1 MKKFLKIFLGIL
13 FLALLVGT
21 FVFLWNKTR
30 PVKVVYTLAT
40 PVHDTIRQYVIAS
53 GKVEPR
59 DEVLIKPQISGII
72 SEVLCK
78 AGDRVKQ
85 GDVIATV
92 KVIPEMGTLNAA
104 ESRVTVARLSLDQ
117 TRKEFERT
125 EALYAKGVVSQEEF
139 EKGQTT
145 LRQAE
150 EEFQNAEDNLEIVK
164 TGITNRYKDLSN
176 TQIRS
181 TITGMILDVPIKV
194 GNSVIQANTF
204 NDGTTIATVADM
216 GDMLFRGNVDETDIG
231 RLHAG
236 MPVVLTIG
244 AMQGTVLQAT
254 LEYISPKAADVNGII
269 MFEVKAAAKIPES
282 VFVRA
287 GYSANASIV
296 TDSREG
302 VLTLPESIDETDIG
316 RLHAGMPVVLTIGAM
331 QGTVLQATLEYISP
345 KAADVNGIIM
355 FEVKAAAKIPES
367 VFVRAGYSAN
377 ASIVTD
383 SREGVLTLPE
393 STIQF
398 EEGKP
403 CVYILTSPEESPE
416 QTFEKRDVTL
426 GLSDGVNIEIVS
438 GVTETDKVRNLQQ
451 QSI

>member
-40 PVHDTIRQYVIAS
+40 PVRDTIRQYVIAS

-164 TGITNRYKDLSN
+164 PAS
-176 TQIRS
+176 
-181 TITGMILDVPIKV
+181 P
-194 GNSVIQANTF
+194 
-204 NDGTTIATVADM
+204 
-216 GDMLFRGNVDETDIG
+216 TD
-231 RLHAG
+231 
-236 MPVVLTIG
+236 T
-244 AMQGTVLQAT
+244 
-254 LEYISPKAADVNGII
+254 
-269 MFEVKAAAKIPES
+269 KI
-282 VFVRA
+282 
-287 GYSANASIV
+287 
-296 TDSREG
+296 
-302 VLTLPESIDETDIG
+302 
-316 RLHAGMPVVLTIGAM
+316 
-331 QGTVLQATLEYISP
+331 
-345 KAADVNGIIM
+345 
-355 FEVKAAAKIPES
+355 
-367 VFVRAGYSAN
+367 
-377 ASIVTD
+377 
-383 SREGVLTLPE
+383 
-393 STIQF
+393 
-398 EEGKP
+398 
-403 CVYILTSPEESPE
+403 
-416 QTFEKRDVTL
+416 
-426 GLSDGVNIEIVS
+426 
-438 GVTETDKVRNLQQ
+438 
-451 QSI
+451 

>member
-40 PVHDTIRQYVIAS
+40 LLHDTIRQYVIAS

-117 TRKEFERT
+117 TRKE
-125 EALYAKGVVSQEEF
+125 VSQEEF

-302 VLTLPESIDETDIG
+302 VLTLPES
-316 RLHAGMPVVLTIGAM
+316 
-331 QGTVLQATLEYISP
+331 
-345 KAADVNGIIM
+345 
-355 FEVKAAAKIPES
+355 
-367 VFVRAGYSAN
+367 
-377 ASIVTD
+377 
-383 SREGVLTLPE
+383 
-393 STIQF
+393 TIQF

>member
-1 MKKFLKIFLGIL
+1 MKKFLKIFLGVL
-13 FLALLVGT
+13 FAALLLGT
-21 FVFLWNKTR
+21 FWFLWQKTR
-30 PVKVVYTLAT
+30 PVKVVYTIVQPKL
-40 PVHDTIRQYVIAS
+40 DTLKQYVVAT

-59 DEVLIKPQISGII
+59 DEVLIKPQISGIV
-72 SEVLCK
+72 SDVYKE
-78 AGDRVKQ
+78 AGQMVRK
-85 GDVIATV
+85 GEVIATV
-92 KVIPEMGTLNAA
+92 KVVPEMGQLSSA
-104 ESRVTVARLSLDQ
+104 ESRVSVAEISLDQ
-117 TRKEFERT
+117 TRREFDRT
-125 EALYAKGVVSQEEF
+125 EALHKKGVVSDEEYEQGRTALRKAQEE
-139 EKGQTT
+139 
-145 LRQAE
+145 L
-150 EEFQNAEDNLEIVK
+150 QNAKENMEIVK
-164 TGITNRYKDLSN
+164 NGITSRYKELSN

-181 TITGMILDVPIKV
+181 TIDGMILDVPIKV

-216 GDMLFRGNVDETDIG
+216 GDMLFRGNV
-231 RLHAG
+231 
-236 MPVVLTIG
+236 
-244 AMQGTVLQAT
+244 
-254 LEYISPKAADVNGII
+254 
-269 MFEVKAAAKIPES
+269 
-282 VFVRA
+282 
-287 GYSANASIV
+287 
-296 TDSREG
+296 
-302 VLTLPESIDETDIG
+302 DETDIG

>member
-1 MKKFLKIFLGIL
+1 MKKVLKIFLGVL
-13 FLALLVGT
+13 FAALLIGT
-21 FVFLWNKTR
+21 FVFLWQKTR
-30 PVKVVYTLAT
+30 PVKVVYAIVQPKTDTL
-40 PVHDTIRQYVIAS
+40 RQYVVAT
-53 GKVEPR
+53 GKVQPR
-59 DEVLIKPQISGII
+59 DEVEIKPQISGII
-72 SEVLCK
+72 SDVYKE
-78 AGDRVKQ
+78 AGETVRQ
-85 GDVIATV
+85 GEVIATV
-92 KVIPEMGTLNAA
+92 KVIPEMGQLSSA
-104 ESRVTVARLSLDQ
+104 ESRVSVAEISLAQ
-117 TRKEFERT
+117 VTREYERT
-125 EALYAKGVVSQEEF
+125 KALYEKGVVSAEEAEQGRTEF
-139 EKGQTT
+139 EKADEE
-145 LRQAE
+145 LR
-150 EEFQNAEDNLEIVK
+150 NARENLEIVK
-164 TGITNRYKDLSN
+164 EGIASRFAELSN

-181 TITGMILDVPIKV
+181 TIDGMILDVPIKV

-216 GDMLFRGNVDETDIG
+216 GDMLFRGNV
-231 RLHAG
+231 
-236 MPVVLTIG
+236 
-244 AMQGTVLQAT
+244 
-254 LEYISPKAADVNGII
+254 
-269 MFEVKAAAKIPES
+269 
-282 VFVRA
+282 
-287 GYSANASIV
+287 
-296 TDSREG
+296 
-302 VLTLPESIDETDIG
+302 DETDIG